1 MMLRELVVEGLFGEL
16 THKITFKT
24 PDGLT
29 ILHGPN
35 GIGKT
40 MTLSALDNL
49 FNKRFRAVRNMP
61 INSLHVEFE
70 NGDRLQVSRVN
81 TDERKGTTLEFI
93 LSPQSGRSHTWTY
106 KPSAEGDLPISI
118 IDAYIPALSRIGQR
132 TWMVD
137 ATREVLEIDD
147 VLDRYESQ
155 LPANLV
161 SPQKGMPAWLDEVL
175 SSVLVYFIKAD
186 RLSTY
191 GRSSI
196 DRRLGREPGQTPT
209 VNIYAGEL
217 QQQVQKTVASYG
229 DSSQTLDSTFPVRLL
244 TPSPA
249 VKVPTDQ
256 DIRDHYA
263 GQAERRNRYVK
274 TGLLDVGNQVQLLQ
288 LPETPLTDTVEL
300 RALDLYLRDIDLKLD
315 TLDDLAGKLELFLA
329 IINGKFRRKQ
339 IRVDRENGLTARTA
353 SSQPLPLSSLSSGEQ
368 QEIVMAYSLLFR
380 EQPGTLIL
388 LDEPELSLH
397 VTWQLDLIPDML
409 RVAEVA
415 KIEFLIATH
424 SPQIINDRWDLT
436 IQLSDDEA
444 E

>member
-186 RLSTY
+186 R
-191 GRSSI
+191 
-196 DRRLGREPGQTPT
+196 Q
-209 VNIYAGEL
+209 
-217 QQQVQKTVASYG
+217 
-229 DSSQTLDSTFPVRLL
+229 
-244 TPSPA
+244 
-249 VKVPTDQ
+249 
-256 DIRDHYA
+256 
-263 GQAERRNRYVK
+263 
-274 TGLLDVGNQVQLLQ
+274 
-288 LPETPLTDTVEL
+288 
-300 RALDLYLRDIDLKLD
+300 YL
-315 TLDDLAGKLELFLA
+315 
-329 IINGKFRRKQ
+329 
-339 IRVDRENGLTARTA
+339 V
-353 SSQPLPLSSLSSGEQ
+353 
-368 QEIVMAYSLLFR
+368 
-380 EQPGTLIL
+380 
-388 LDEPELSLH
+388 
-397 VTWQLDLIPDML
+397 
-409 RVAEVA
+409 
-415 KIEFLIATH
+415 
-424 SPQIINDRWDLT
+424 
-436 IQLSDDEA
+436 
-444 E
+444 